1 MGSFNVQASVENTK
15 TYANY
20 YIRSL
25 INPING
31 IYTEEQRWD
40 YNFMLEYFLS
50 VLYLIPIDRKRYLPE
65 PINSKFSLYPLGQ
78 PYYIK
83 KFLNEHKD
91 EFFNKFYYYKGLNSL
106 WLDLMSIKRSALRCI
121 YLG

>member
-1 MGSFNVQASVENTK
+1 MSSFNVQASVEITK

-25 INPING
+25 INPIDG
-31 IYTEEQRWD
+31 VYTEEQRWD

-78 PYYIK
+78 TYYIK

-91 EFFNKFYYYKGLNSL
+91 EFFNKFYYYKGLNNL
-106 WLDLMSIKRSALRCI
+106 
-121 YLG
+121 

>member
-1 MGSFNVQASVENTK
+1 MSSFNVQASVENTK

-25 INPING
+25 INPIDG

-50 VLYLIPIDRKRYLPE
+50 VLYLIPIERKRYLPE

-91 EFFNKFYYYKGLNSL
+91 EFFNKFYYYKGLNNL
-106 WLDLMSIKRSALRCI
+106 
-121 YLG
+121 